1 MPRSFL
7 TLIVLS
13 QIFWAGFTYASCPN
27 LTKNLYKGLA
37 HTEVSQLQKFLAED
51 SEIYS
56 EGVISG
62 YFGSFTEAALKR
74 WQVKY
79 NIIPYGSIGPI
90 TRAKIAELCKENK
103 IEPPPVPAVKQ
114 NQPLYAPTVEFI
126 TPPPPALAKEEP
138 KINFKING
146 SSGSTTLS
154 YGSSVN
160 LSWNP
165 SSHVWIGCN
174 KLMSWSGYI
183 PAPVKSGE
191 EEIKNL
197 TYTQTYVLE
206 CYLDSTS
213 YRETMVVNILAK
225 NAVLEPAVAAITS
238 GTAIPTSK
246 MTCSLSVSPAYAV
259 IGKDELKAT
268 WNIFSDPSNWNF
280 YWHESIDAIN
290 QGHIYGGLTNKVTTD
305 YYPSTLARYVRYA
318 HVFIE
323 AAHFPKLERDS
334 VHKTPDCTTNTAVF
348 EVRAGT
354 SSFLGYPNLASVF
367 EAVYGP
373 ILKLF
378 NW

>member
-1 MPRSFL
+1 MLRVFL

-13 QIFWAGFTYASCPN
+13 QIFWAGFARASCPN
-27 LTKNLYKGLA
+27 LTRNLYKGLS

-62 YFGSFTEAALKR
+62 YFGSLTETALKR
-74 WQVKY
+74 WQTKY
-79 NIIPYGSIGPI
+79 GIESVGILGPV

-103 IEPPPVPAVKQ
+103 IEPPLLPAVKQ
-114 NQPLYAPTVEFI
+114 NQPLFAPTVEFI
-126 TPPPPALAKEEP
+126 TPPPLAKEEP
-138 KINFKING
+138 KINFKANG
-146 SSGSTTLS
+146 SSGPLTLP
-154 YGSSVN
+154 YGSSVK
-160 LSWNP
+160 LSWDP
-165 SSHVWIGCN
+165 SSHAWIGCN

-197 TYTQTYVLE
+197 TYTQTYILE

-213 YRETMVVNILAK
+213 YRETIVINVLAK
-225 NAVLEPAVAAITS
+225 NAVLEPAAAATTS
-238 GTAIPTSK
+238 SLAIPTSK

-259 IGKDELKAT
+259 IGKDELKST
-268 WNIFSDPSNWNF
+268 WNIFSDPNHWNF
-280 YWHESIDAIN
+280 YWHESIDGVD
-290 QGHIYGGLTNKVTTD
+290 QGHIYGSLTNKVTTD
-305 YYPSTLARYVRYA
+305 YYPSTPARYARYA
-318 HVFIE
+318 HVVVE
-323 AAHFPKLERDS
+323 AAHLPKLERDS

-348 EVRAGT
+348 EVRAGA

-373 ILKLF
+373 IFKLF